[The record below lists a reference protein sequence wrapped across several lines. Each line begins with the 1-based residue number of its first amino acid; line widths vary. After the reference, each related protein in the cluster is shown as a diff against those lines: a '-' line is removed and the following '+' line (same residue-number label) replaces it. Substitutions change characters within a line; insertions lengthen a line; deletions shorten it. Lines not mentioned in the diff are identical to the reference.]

1 MIQEDMKHYTEIH
14 SFLEKV
20 FEMMTVNFP
29 DHTIF
34 FATNDRKTNVI
45 RKVLDQASLCIP
57 EDNEDPYQESFCH
70 LAVDSPEN
78 SVVIPDLTKHSF
90 TKEHYFTKRAGG
102 GSFMGAAVLQGNEE
116 ALGTLCLISNYSA
129 LFTEAQ
135 LTLLKGYAY
144 IIAKALE
151 VEQNQMRDS
160 LTGLYLPSALAAIFE
175 KKQETYASWS
185 LLYINLCST
194 RVFNERYGYETGD
207 LLLQKVAK
215 MLYETFPPGTMF
227 ARASQ
232 DKFVVMLAFSED
244 ENARKMTEFYVD
256 KLLQHLND
264 APCLINGET
273 SYIRMVI
280 GAALYGETL
289 NNFNMMWDKAGQR
302 AIRGNLKGIE
312 GLIFTDNDDQEKMEI
327 QEFTIRNA
335 MQEAGFY
342 DHLALAYQP
351 QIDMQRE
358 TIAGVEALIR
368 WHHPVHGFLPPNI
381 WIPLAE
387 QSEVIHSIGLWVLER
402 ACLEMKTV
410 NDHLKLSINVSP
422 TQLYDP
428 AFPENVRRIINE
440 VKYPPSYLTFEIT
453 ENIFMEK
460 NPVILKNLLELK
472 EIGVKLAVDDFG
484 VGYASFHLLH
494 RFPIDIL
501 KIDRQLSSNLE
512 SISNKKI
519 VGAIIELAYSLDM
532 QCIVEGIETKEQHHY
547 YQTHRVDWGQGYYY
561 YKPMPAAELAA
572 LFTYN

>member
-1 MIQEDMKHYTEIH
+1 MIQEDIKYYTQIH
-14 SFLEKV
+14 AFLEKIV
-20 FEMMTVNFP
+20 EMMALNFP

-34 FATNDRKTNVI
+34 FATHDKQTNVI
-45 RKVLDQASLCIP
+45 RKVLDQKKLCIP
-57 EDNEDPYQESFCH
+57 EGKEDPFYESFCH
-70 LAVDSPEN
+70 LAVEAPEKYI
-78 SVVIPDLTKHSF
+78 VIPDLTKHSF
-90 TKEHYFTKRAGG
+90 TKEHYFTKQVGS
-102 GSFMGAAVLQGNEE
+102 GSFMGAAVVLEE
-116 ALGTLCLISNYSA
+116 KEVLGTLCLISDNTGVFS
-129 LFTEAQ
+129 EEKI
-135 LTLLKGYAY
+135 TLLKGYAY
-144 IIAKALE
+144 IIAKAVE
-151 VEQNQMRDS
+151 VEQSQMRDS
-160 LTGLYLPSALAAIFE
+160 LTGLYLPSALAAIFQ
-175 KKQETYASWS
+175 KKQESYASWS
-185 LLYINLCST
+185 LLYINLCDT
-194 RVFNERYGYETGD
+194 RIFNERYGYETGD
-207 LLLQKVAK
+207 LLLQKIAK

-232 DKFVVMLAFSED
+232 DKFVVLLPFT
-244 ENARKMTEFYVD
+244 ENENPRSATELYVE

-264 APCLINGET
+264 APCLVNGET

-289 NNFNMMWDKAGQR
+289 NNFNMMWDKAEQR

-342 DHLALAYQP
+342 DQLALAYQP

-368 WHHPVHGFLPPNI
+368 WHHPVHGFFPPNI

-402 ACLEMKTV
+402 ACMEMKTV
-410 NDHLKLSINVSP
+410 NEDLKLSINVSP

-460 NPVILKNLLELK
+460 T
-472 EIGVKLAVDDFG
+472 
-484 VGYASFHLLH
+484 
-494 RFPIDIL
+494 
-501 KIDRQLSSNLE
+501 QL
-512 SISNKKI
+512 
-519 VGAIIELAYSLDM
+519 
-532 QCIVEGIETKEQHHY
+532 
-547 YQTHRVDWGQGYYY
+547 
-561 YKPMPAAELAA
+561 
-572 LFTYN
+572 F